1 MTVHMDQLSWVDYER
16 RVREGAVVF
25 LPCGA
30 TEQHGP
36 HLPLGTDA
44 LLASAISADVAAR
57 VGGLVAPALS
67 YGYKSQPK
75 CGGGQHF
82 CGTTSLDGA
91 TLSALVRDAV
101 REFHRHGV
109 RRLVLV
115 LGHYENQ
122 WFVAEGIQL
131 ALRDL
136 GPDAGLEV
144 MRLEHWD
151 FCHEQTLTD
160 IFPEGFPGFALEHA
174 AVIETSLML
183 HFHPQLVALEKIPDD
198 APADFPPYDM
208 YPTRTEWV
216 PPSGVLSSARGS
228 SAAKGQRLAHDIGVQ
243 GVCAV
248 SLTTNPLFLEHT
260 ALLVIDMQRDF
271 CALGGY
277 ADQAGMDV
285 SRLRAPIPAIQALLD
300 RARGVG
306 MLVVHTREG
315 HRPDLSDLP
324 EPKRRRAQA
333 TGAAI
338 GSPGPLG
345 RLLVR
350 GEFGHDLI
358 DELQPRAGEP
368 VIDKPGYS
376 AFAHTDLELILRRRG
391 IERLILTGVTT
402 EVCVASTLRQAIDL
416 GFDCL
421 TVRDACASADPQ
433 LHAAALAMIE
443 VEGGLFGSVID
454 SHRLLSQLE
463 GSP

>member
-101 REFHRHGV
+101 REFYRHGV

-216 PPSGVLSSARGS
+216 PPSGCCPRPEAPARRKASGWPTTSSKASPPRCARSLPCEPDDEPAVPRAYG
-228 SAAKGQRLAHDIGVQ
+228 AAGDRHAARL
-243 GVCAV
+243 
-248 SLTTNPLFLEHT
+248 
-260 ALLVIDMQRDF
+260 
-271 CALGGY
+271 
-277 ADQAGMDV
+277 
-285 SRLRAPIPAIQALLD
+285 LRAGRIRRPGRHGRQPPARTD
-300 RARGVG
+300 RGD
-306 MLVVHTREG
+306 
-315 HRPDLSDLP
+315 P
-324 EPKRRRAQA
+324 
-333 TGAAI
+333 GAA
-338 GSPGPLG
+338 GSRP
-345 RLLVR
+345 
-350 GEFGHDLI
+350 
-358 DELQPRAGEP
+358 
-368 VIDKPGYS
+368 
-376 AFAHTDLELILRRRG
+376 RRG
-391 IERLILTGVTT
+391 
-402 EVCVASTLRQAIDL
+402 
-416 GFDCL
+416 
-421 TVRDACASADPQ
+421 
-433 LHAAALAMIE
+433 HA
-443 VEGGLFGSVID
+443 GGA
-454 SHRLLSQLE
+454 H
-463 GSP
+463 P